1 MWPEVIEA
9 PAPLAAPVVDSHTH
23 LDVHDRDLHGSN
35 RPDVD
40 TLLGLA
46 AQVNVT
52 KIVQIGCDEESA
64 RLSVELAQHHDDMV
78 VGVGIHPND
87 AARLVDRHGRQALAQ
102 ALRTIEELSADP
114 KVRGIGETG
123 LDYFRTGEELRPIQ
137 HESFRWHIDLAK
149 RTGKA
154 LVIHDRDSHD
164 DVLGILESEG
174 APETVIFHCFSGD
187 KAMTEHCAARGWF
200 MSFAGVVTYKNNER
214 LQEACKAVPDE
225 LLLVET
231 DAPYLT
237 PVPFRGKP
245 NASYLMPHTVRFM
258 AHLRGTD
265 EAALATGLF
274 DNAQRAFGAW

>member
-1 MWPEVIEA
+1 MIEA
-9 PAPLAAPVVDSHTH
+9 PAPLAAPVIDTHTH
-23 LDVHDRDLHGSN
+23 LDVHDRDLHGSD
-35 RPDVD
+35 RPDVE
-40 TLLGLA
+40 TLLALA

-52 KIVQIGCDEESA
+52 RIVQIGCDETSA
-64 RLSVELAQHHDDMV
+64 RLSVEMAQGRDNVV

-87 AARLVDRHGRQALAQ
+87 AARTVERHGTQRLEES
-102 ALRTIEELSADP
+102 LRTIEALSADP

-123 LDYFRTGEELRPIQ
+123 LDYFRTGPELRPVQ
-137 HESFRWHIDLAK
+137 QESFRWHIDLAK

-164 DVLGILESEG
+164 DVLAILDEVG

-187 KAMTEHCAARGWF
+187 RAMAVHCAARGWF
-200 MSFAGVVTYKNNER
+200 MSFAGVLTYKNNDVLR
-214 LQEACKAVPDE
+214 EACLAVPDD
-225 LLLVET
+225 LVLVET

-258 AHLRGTD
+258 AELRGTD
-265 EAALATGLF
+265 EATMANTLTANAL
-274 DNAQRAFGAW
+274 RAFGAWG